1 MLHRKATRRNE
12 PLFSRNDHTQDSAP
26 KRVASR
32 SCARHRRRLDG
43 NYALLLA
50 SASGP
55 WWNMCKT
62 LSHSLRHVGPLF
74 GVNLRSG
81 DRFRCV
87 VGIVTATV
95 TWPVFLFALET
106 RPLDRA
112 RLGRAP
118 VRPALTYARLFA
130 IFAANPIAKRTLASR
145 ITLGAANVSFGP
157 VSVATKATCIK

>member
-1 MLHRKATRRNE
+1 M
-12 PLFSRNDHTQDSAP
+12 
-26 KRVASR
+26 
-32 SCARHRRRLDG
+32 
-43 NYALLLA
+43 
-50 SASGP
+50 
-55 WWNMCKT
+55 
-62 LSHSLRHVGPLF
+62 SHHPRRHVGPQF
-74 GVNLRSG
+74 
-81 DRFRCV
+81 
-87 VGIVTATV
+87 VGFDLCRGLCALAHWTV
-95 TWPVFLFALET
+95 TGAFVSISPSAPAGAYIAVKA